1 MRIMIIVASLNGG
14 GAERAA
20 CKLASRLSEEH
31 EVWVVCTW
39 PQGNQN
45 GTYHISP
52 RVRVLE
58 LDQPYPFLK
67 QRGKVLT
74 YLGKCR
80 QRYQVI
86 SYWKRLYQIEV
97 SISFHTQCNMDNVL
111 GRGWD
116 HPVISVRNMMQV
128 PGSKPW
134 HWKLMDAVQCVLAG
148 AMAHEVVCV
157 SENVAR
163 EQHSRF
169 LVRRRKLHTVH
180 NSVDIEAIQR
190 EAERPVEDPA
200 FRALREN
207 SDFLIITAGR
217 FVEQKGHLHLLK
229 VFRRL
234 TETFPGIG
242 LVILGDGMLRQE
254 YEAFLKQHGLEDRVL
269 MPGFMKEPFRWLG
282 EADLFVLPSIY
293 EGFSNG
299 LLEAEAC
306 GLPVVASDCVSGARE
321 LLAPGTDIGI
331 HTDRVEYAEYGILT
345 APLSGFPE
353 RSHWERGEE
362 ALRAAVSRM
371 IRDGKLREHYRE
383 KSLQRCRAFSP
394 ERNYAEWKEII
405 TKYQV
410 PDHADS

>member
-128 PGSKPW
+128 PGSKP
-134 HWKLMDAVQCVLAG
+134 
-148 AMAHEVVCV
+148 
-157 SENVAR
+157 
-163 EQHSRF
+163 
-169 LVRRRKLHTVH
+169 
-180 NSVDIEAIQR
+180 
-190 EAERPVEDPA
+190 
-200 FRALREN
+200 
-207 SDFLIITAGR
+207 
-217 FVEQKGHLHLLK
+217 
-229 VFRRL
+229 
-234 TETFPGIG
+234 
-242 LVILGDGMLRQE
+242 
-254 YEAFLKQHGLEDRVL
+254 
-269 MPGFMKEPFRWLG
+269 
-282 EADLFVLPSIY
+282 
-293 EGFSNG
+293 
-299 LLEAEAC
+299 
-306 GLPVVASDCVSGARE
+306 
-321 LLAPGTDIGI
+321 
-331 HTDRVEYAEYGILT
+331 
-345 APLSGFPE
+345 
-353 RSHWERGEE
+353 
-362 ALRAAVSRM
+362 
-371 IRDGKLREHYRE
+371 
-383 KSLQRCRAFSP
+383 
-394 ERNYAEWKEII
+394 
-405 TKYQV
+405 
-410 PDHADS
+410 

>member
-1 MRIMIIVASLNGG
+1 
-14 GAERAA
+14 
-20 CKLASRLSEEH
+20 
-31 EVWVVCTW
+31 
-39 PQGNQN
+39 
-45 GTYHISP
+45 
-52 RVRVLE
+52 
-58 LDQPYPFLK
+58 
-67 QRGKVLT
+67 
-74 YLGKCR
+74 
-80 QRYQVI
+80 
-86 SYWKRLYQIEV
+86 
-97 SISFHTQCNMDNVL
+97 
-111 GRGWD
+111 
-116 HPVISVRNMMQV
+116 
-128 PGSKPW
+128 
-134 HWKLMDAVQCVLAG
+134 MDAVQCVLAG

-282 EADLFVLPSIY
+282 EAD
-293 EGFSNG
+293 
-299 LLEAEAC
+299 
-306 GLPVVASDCVSGARE
+306 CVSGARE

-371 IRDGKLREHYRE
+371 IRDRKLREHYRE